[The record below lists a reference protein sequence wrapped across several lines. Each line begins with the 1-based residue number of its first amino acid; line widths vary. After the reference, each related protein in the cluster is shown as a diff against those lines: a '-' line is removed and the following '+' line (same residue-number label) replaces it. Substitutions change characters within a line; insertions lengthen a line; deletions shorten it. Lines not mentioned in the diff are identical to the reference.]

1 MHIECALIHR
11 ALQDCYLST
20 CFSCWE
26 LNNFFGFHLHVTT
39 KNYDLK
45 RANKMLF
52 LSVQLCPVL
61 AEKAVE
67 TSWQDTPEN
76 MQIKTTGNLHSL
88 FSRLKSY
95 GVKIAIW

>member
-1 MHIECALIHR
+1 
-11 ALQDCYLST
+11 
-20 CFSCWE
+20 
-26 LNNFFGFHLHVTT
+26 
-39 KNYDLK
+39 
-45 RANKMLF
+45 MLF

-88 FSRLKSY
+88 FSRIKSH